1 MRLAIAIVTLFPWG
15 GLQRD
20 CLRISRAAK
29 EAGHDVTIFAER
41 SYGELP
47 RDLEVKLLPVR
58 SLTNHGRNRRFS
70 EALRV
75 AIAGSFDCVVGF
87 DKIPGLD
94 VLYCGNSCYADSNRG
109 FWRKLNPR
117 VRGMIALE
125 ESCFA
130 PDSRTHVLALAEPQI
145 AGYRRAWGTPPER
158 ITMLPPPI
166 DSSRRHPEF
175 RTDGTRERLR
185 AELELAEDT
194 LAFLSIGAWPSTK
207 GFDRVVAA
215 LPEFKQARLLV
226 CGAALRGREGLAL
239 IDQARRLGVADRVS
253 LLGPREDVPQL
264 MAAADLLVHPA
275 REEASGI
282 VIIEAII
289 NGLPVIATEICGF
302 SSHIVL
308 AEAGI
313 VLSGPFNRQ
322 AFIDALRRSAEPSVR
337 AVWSA
342 KGVSYGGDPE
352 LYAGIDRAV
361 QAIVELD

>member
-1 MRLAIAIVTLFPWG
+1 MRLAFAIITLFPWG

-20 CLRISRAAK
+20 CLRMSQAAK
-29 EAGHDVTIFAER
+29 EAGHDVTIFAAR
-41 SYGELP
+41 RYGEIP
-47 RDLEVKLLPVR
+47 RHLDVKLLPVR

-70 EALRV
+70 EALRGAV
-75 AIAGSFDCVVGF
+75 AWCFDRVVGF

-94 VLYCGNSCYADSNRG
+94 VLYCGDSCYAYAKRG
-109 FWRKLNPR
+109 LLRKLNPR
-117 VRGMIALE
+117 VRGMHALE
-125 ESCFA
+125 EACFGLN
-130 PDSRTHVLALAEPQI
+130 SRTHVLALAERQI

-158 ITMLPPPI
+158 ITMLPPAI

-185 AELELAEDT
+185 AELGLAADT
-194 LAFLSIGAWPSTK
+194 LAFLSIGVWPSTK

-215 LPEFKQARLLV
+215 LPEFKQAKLLV
-226 CGAALRGREGLAL
+226 CGAAPQGREGLAL
-239 IDQARRLGVADRVS
+239 VDQAHRLGIADRVS

-275 REEASGI
+275 RAEASGI

-302 SSHIVL
+302 SPHIQE

-313 VLSGPFNRQ
+313 VLPEPYTAQ
-322 AFIDALRRSAEPSVR
+322 ALIEALRRSAEPHLR
-337 AVWSA
+337 AAWSA
-342 KGVSYGGDPE
+342 KGVSYGADSE

-361 QAIVELD
+361 QAIVKID